1 MYEGKRGK
9 ADGVVT
15 FLEFIEYYRVSGPVL
30 KQATIVNMHER
41 DGSPSNSSSQPPHS
55 QDISAGIEDDNYFE
69 LMIRNAWHMSG
80 GEGSA
85 ANSSNMRVLVTH
97 KDGSQEVVEVK
108 NDLGLRRNDMK
119 KIEERLIQQGINNI
133 AKVSLGD

>member
-1 MYEGKRGK
+1 
-9 ADGVVT
+9 
-15 FLEFIEYYRVSGPVL
+15 
-30 KQATIVNMHER
+30 
-41 DGSPSNSSSQPPHS
+41 
-55 QDISAGIEDDNYFE
+55 
-69 LMIRNAWHMSG
+69 MIRNAWHMSG